1 MFAEKQVKRNK
12 TEQKTKLTR
21 RRGGAET
28 REQTKAETARRGELS
43 TGFCDSS
50 LDGEFMEKGVGR
62 VGGNV
67 RMG

>member
-1 MFAEKQVKRNK
+1 MDVTKKAKEKKKVDSA
-12 TEQKTKLTR
+12 KLTR

-28 REQTKAETARRGELS
+28 RERTKIETARRGELS

-50 LDGEFMEKGVGR
+50 TDGEFMEKGVGR

-67 RMG
+67 WRS